1 MIIRIRSVSFIRHLE
16 LPRPN
21 YRRHTLLLV
30 ITMAGLPPPITDLH
44 NVTAATP
51 NLGEED
57 RRVSDEEKYQTDSEV
72 SSPSESTVELQ
83 KRYAP

>member
-1 MIIRIRSVSFIRHLE
+1 
-16 LPRPN
+16 
-21 YRRHTLLLV
+21 
-30 ITMAGLPPPITDLH
+30 MAGLPPPITDLH

-51 NLGEED
+51 NSEEES

-83 KRYAP
+83 KRYAI